1 MCCHCMIVG
10 LVCAFKILGY
20 TFLSKNLLGVPVWGS
35 HFGISTD
42 LNTPGRTWPGRGWE
56 SRPWDKKWR
65 KSAAMRLPKTYHGH
79 RTVMRP
85 PIMVGPHVPKCPQLC
100 PHAPSRCTS
109 PQWRRLYDL
118 DMSYMGVMA
127 YQMVTEDVLKKKF
140 EHPHVAVGL
149 ILVMLYLVENM
160 CPKGRF
166 DL

>member
-1 MCCHCMIVG
+1 
-10 LVCAFKILGY
+10 
-20 TFLSKNLLGVPVWGS
+20 
-35 HFGISTD
+35 
-42 LNTPGRTWPGRGWE
+42 
-56 SRPWDKKWR
+56 
-65 KSAAMRLPKTYHGH
+65 
-79 RTVMRP
+79 MRP

-109 PQWRRLYDL
+109 PQWRRSYDL